1 MNLKSSNLPED
12 TLRII
17 VRAFFSDL
25 HIIIVDLI
33 LRDNYIT
40 EYSISTELK
49 LSIDRTRLV
58 TNNLINEKLINFEER
73 LFKNL
78 NSKIK
83 LNKIIYQKG
92 FKLRY
97 LYFDKISFVY
107 TIKKKFRIVVS
118 RCLRENKNDS
128 NSFLLCP
135 RKICNKIYEM
145 KETKK
150 LSVDNEKGGFVCTN
164 ILNFNII
171 CGSKLINGEK
181 GISTKIIN
189 LKIIKTLA
197 ESMDFSNYR
206 QIGL

>member
-1 MNLKSSNLPED
+1 MNLKTPNSPED

-78 NSKIK
+78 NSK
-83 LNKIIYQKG
+83 NKINKIAYQKG

-107 TIKKKFRIVVS
+107 TIKKKI
-118 RCLRENKNDS
+118 
-128 NSFLLCP
+128 
-135 RKICNKIYEM
+135 
-145 KETKK
+145 
-150 LSVDNEKGGFVCTN
+150 
-164 ILNFNII
+164 
-171 CGSKLINGEK
+171 
-181 GISTKIIN
+181 
-189 LKIIKTLA
+189 
-197 ESMDFSNYR
+197 
-206 QIGL
+206 